1 MYIAKMGKNIVFA
14 RNTLE
19 ELIEVLNNQNY
30 AIVEETEI
38 DYQYYD
44 GAFRTPEEVEALEEI
59 RVNNLTMTPLDFIK
73 VLQSLGLTL
82 DEINE
87 FLDNNVEI
95 KTQLLYCNHVYCG
108 VVKQFLPIT
117 IGEVLITSEMIED
130 IFKQMNGG
138 LK

>member
-30 AIVEETEI
+30 AIIEETDI

-44 GAFRTPEEVEALEEI
+44 GEFRTPEEVAVLEQERI
-59 RVNNLTMTPLDFIK
+59 NNLSMTPLDFIK

-87 FLDNNVEI
+87 FLDNNIEI
-95 KTQLLYCNHVYCG
+95 KTQLLYCNNVYCG

-117 IGEVLITSEMIED
+117 ISDIEITSEMVEQA
-130 IFKQMNGG
+130 FKAKNGG
-138 LK
+138 

>member
-14 RNTLE
+14 RDTFE
-19 ELIEVLNNQNY
+19 ELVEVLNNQNY
-30 AIVEETEI
+30 AIIEETDI
-38 DYQYYD
+38 DYQFYD
-44 GAFRTPEEVEALEEI
+44 GEFRTPEEVAVLEEQK
-59 RVNNLTMTPLDFIK
+59 VNNLTMTPLDFIK
-73 VLQSLGLTL
+73 VLQSLGLML
-82 DEINE
+82 EEINE
-87 FLDNNVEI
+87 FLDNNIEI

-117 IGEVLITSEMIED
+117 IGEVLITSEMIEN